1 MVVETI
7 LIRDGTYHFDDEAY
21 KDQTPEQTARII
33 RNYSEFITRCLLQK
47 IKTA

>member
-7 LIRDGTYHFDDEAY
+7 SIRDGTYHFDDSAY
-21 KDQTPEQTARII
+21 KDQTPEQIAKII
-33 RNYSEFITRCLLQK
+33 RNYSEFIARCLLK